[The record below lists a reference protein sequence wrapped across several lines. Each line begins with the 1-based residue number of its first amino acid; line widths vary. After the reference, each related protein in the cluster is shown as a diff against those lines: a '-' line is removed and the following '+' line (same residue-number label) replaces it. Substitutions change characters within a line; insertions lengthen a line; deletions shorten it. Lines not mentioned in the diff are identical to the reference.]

1 MNNAQSPSIKAGHAY
16 ELKHGKSSLMA
27 FYAAPDKVV
36 VKAGSA
42 IDLELWPDSLKEGY
56 TEPDWG
62 LADFDLALSGCAE
75 RLDSSMILTF
85 TRDYG
90 GSSPLQVAQMATG
103 TDSRDVIDLWREI

>member
-1 MNNAQSPSIKAGHAY
+1 
-16 ELKHGKSSLMA
+16 MA
-27 FYAAPDKVV
+27 FYAAPDKFV
-36 VKAGSA
+36 VKAGSV
-42 IDLELWPDSLKEGY
+42 IDLELWPGSLKEGY
-56 TEPDWG
+56 KEPDWG
-62 LADFDLALSGCAE
+62 LADFDLALSRRAD